1 MIYFTRFVV
10 SPCCGGFRAAI
21 GGNGYGALLPPEKGF
36 FLPRVKMEKN
46 TRNWILLGPV
56 IALALTALGITVEQ
70 VFESPGIITL
80 PRIGLVGFMSLAGLF
95 LGYLAGRRADRHMR
109 SARALEQAGA
119 TINALVESAPLPILS
134 LANDGTISHLWNPTA
149 REMLQDAGGK
159 LFADLVAP
167 GQESLIETFNGALAR
182 KRAFDGLEIR
192 ISIPG
197 KGLAH
202 CLAYGRPLEGFL
214 DEGSS
219 HVLVLVDQS
228 EQKQA
233 QEALDTQRRQLL
245 SIFDSIDEPI
255 TVTDPATHELLYI
268 NQAVRKQW
276 GECLGA
282 KCYEA
287 LQGLCEPC
295 PWCTNDSLFGEN
307 AVDSY
312 IWQHH
317 NEKNGRWYRCTDKV
331 IRWTDGRFVR
341 FEMAMDITER
351 VRTDEMLKEAHEEIK
366 QAYARIQQDM
376 EHRRAAEA
384 RLAESES
391 RYRLLAQNI
400 HDGIWT
406 VDKNLCFTFISPSHD
421 RLVGYPMEELLGKPA
436 TFPVPAEN
444 RKKALAGLK
453 KAVKLFKE
461 TGKPFELKPQEME
474 VVRKDGTRVW
484 VEIQTSFLQDE
495 NGQFMGFVGVTRN
508 ISDRKKAQQAL
519 AHSEAKYRDLVENAA
534 DIIYTVDPNG
544 VFMEV
549 NRAFLDEGGYQI
561 TEIIGKNFNF
571 MLHPDD
577 VQIAINAYTAGLSGQ
592 NVAFEM
598 RSRRKDGTYGYY
610 SFTNRPLYDGDGVV
624 VALHGIARDISKRKQ
639 AEDALRDSEA
649 RYRTLFETGP
659 DAIFLVDP
667 VSGSIQDAN
676 AAASR
681 LLGRERQDIIG
692 IHHSDLHPQEYEAEN
707 EARLAQFRGA
717 GERGEAQASWT
728 SFVQGAFGKEIPVE
742 ISGQMIRIHNRSAVQ
757 FIVRDIS
764 LRKKMEEEIVKARK
778 LEAMALLAG
787 GIAHDF
793 NNLLSVILSGIEISQ
808 TEAKTQGATL
818 KHIDDARAAC
828 LRARDLT
835 RRFITFST
843 GGTPITKAV
852 SPEKL
857 LREAADLIPR
867 DNGLLVELNLAPDLW
882 DMEADANQVLG
893 ALADII
899 NNAKEAMG
907 GKGRLFIDCENL
919 LVNGSGS
926 PQAVML
932 PSGRFVHIVVAD
944 TGCGISEADLPRIFD
959 PYFSTKQRGSIRG
972 MGMGL
977 TVAGSIIKKHGGA
990 IDVQSVC
997 GQGTTVHLYLPA
1009 AKVKPLNPPLPGAD

>member
-1 MIYFTRFVV
+1 
-10 SPCCGGFRAAI
+10 
-21 GGNGYGALLPPEKGF
+21 
-36 FLPRVKMEKN
+36 MEKN

-56 IALALTALGITVEQ
+56 IAVALTVLGMTVEQ
-70 VFESPGIITL
+70 VFESPGIVTL
-80 PRIGLVGFMSLAGLF
+80 PRIGLIVFMSITGLF
-95 LGYLAGRRADRHMR
+95 LGYLTGRRTDRHMR

-134 LANDGTISHLWNPTA
+134 LSTDGTISHLWNPTA
-149 REMLQDAGGK
+149 RQILANAHGRRFMD
-159 LFADLVAP
+159 FVAP
-167 GQESLIETFNGALAR
+167 GQEAVIEILQNALAQ
-182 KRAFDGLEIR
+182 KSAFDGLEMQILR
-192 ISIPG
+192 PDKSS
-197 KGLAH
+197 AA

-214 DEGSS
+214 EKDSG
-219 HVLVLVDQS
+219 HVLVLVDRS
-228 EQKQA
+228 EQKKA
-233 QEALDTQRRQLL
+233 QEALDIQRRQLL

-255 TVTDPATHELLYI
+255 TVTDPVTYELLYI
-268 NQAVRKQW
+268 NKAVKKQW
-276 GECLGA
+276 GECIGE

-307 AVDSY
+307 AVDTY
-312 IWQHH
+312 IWQHY
-317 NEKNGRWYRCTDKV
+317 NEKIGRWYRCTDKV

-341 FEMAMDITER
+341 FEMALDITER

-376 EHRRAAEA
+376 AHRRAAEA

-406 VDKNLCFTFISPSHD
+406 IDENLCFTFISPSHD
-421 RLVGYPMEELLGKPA
+421 RLVGYPMEELIGKPSSFLVA
-436 TFPVPAEN
+436 AEN
-444 RKKALAGLK
+444 RKKTLAGLER
-453 KAVKLFKE
+453 AVKIFKE
-461 TGKPFELKPQEME
+461 TGKPFELKPQELE
-474 VVRKDGTRVW
+474 IVRKDGTRLW

-549 NRAFLDEGGYQI
+549 NRAFLEEGGWQV
-561 TEIIGKNFNF
+561 TDIIGKNFNF

-577 VQIAINAYTAGLSGQ
+577 VEVAINAYTAGLSGQ

-624 VALHGIARDISKRKQ
+624 VALHGIARNISARKQ

-667 VSGSIQDAN
+667 VSGAIQDAN
-676 AAASR
+676 AAAVR
-681 LLGRERQDIIG
+681 LLGKDRQDMIG
-692 IHHSDLHPQEYEAEN
+692 MHHSKLHPEEYAPEN
-707 EARLAQFRGA
+707 EARLAQFQSIPNPDSARL
-717 GERGEAQASWT
+717 SWT
-728 SFVQGAFGKEIPVE
+728 SFVVDAFDKEIPVE
-742 ISGQMIRIHNRSAVQ
+742 ISGQMIRIHNRPALQ

-793 NNLLSVILSGIEISQ
+793 NNLLTVILSGIEISQ
-808 TEAKTQGATL
+808 TQAKNQNAMLNHLDEART
-818 KHIDDARAAC
+818 AC

-843 GGTPITKAV
+843 GGAPATKAV

-857 LREAADLIPR
+857 LLEAVKLVPK
-867 DNGLLVELNLAPDLW
+867 DNGLQVELNLAPNLW
-882 DMEADANQVLG
+882 DMEADENQVLG
-893 ALADII
+893 ALADIL

-907 GKGRLFIDCENL
+907 GRGKLVIDCENV
-919 LVNGSGS
+919 LVNGADN
-926 PQAVML
+926 PATVML
-932 PSGRFVHIVVAD
+932 LSGRFVHIAVVD
-944 TGCGISEADLPRIFD
+944 CGCGILAADLPRIFD
-959 PYFSTKQRGSIRG
+959 PYFSTKQRGATRG

-990 IDVQSVC
+990 IDVQSVY
-997 GQGTTVHLYLPA
+997 GEGTTVHLYLPA
-1009 AKVKPLNPPLPGAD
+1009 AKVKPNDPPLPGADS